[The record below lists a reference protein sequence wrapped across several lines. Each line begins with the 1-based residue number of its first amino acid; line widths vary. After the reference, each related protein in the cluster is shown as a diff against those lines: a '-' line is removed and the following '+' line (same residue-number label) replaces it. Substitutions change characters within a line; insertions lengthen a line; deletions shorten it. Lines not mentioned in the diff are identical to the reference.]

1 MTKAFAYLR
10 VSSRGQIDG
19 DGFDRQ
25 LLACQKYAA
34 ANGLE
39 IETVFREEGICGGS
53 ELENRPAL
61 QELYLALND
70 GGTKVILIEKLDR
83 LARDLMIQETMIAD
97 FKKHGF
103 ELVSASEPDL
113 CSEEPS
119 RILMRQIFG
128 AVAQYDRAMIVLKLR
143 GARER
148 KKSKIGRC
156 EGRKPF
162 GDRPEESKALGLIHH
177 FHARRAG
184 TQWIADYLNQNHIP
198 TRYGK
203 KWNAGTIWKILYR
216 HKQITQSSQE
226 VA

>member
-1 MTKAFAYLR
+1 MKAFAYLR
-10 VSSRGQIDG
+10 VSSRGQVEG
-19 DGFDRQ
+19 DGLDRQ

-39 IETVFREEGICGGS
+39 IETVFREEGVCGGT

-61 QELYLALND
+61 QQLYLALND
-70 GGTKVILIEKLDR
+70 SETKVILIEKLDR

-97 FKKHGF
+97 FKKHGY

-156 EGRKPF
+156 EGRKPY
-162 GDRPEESKALGLIHH
+162 GTTQEERENIDYMIALHAEGWRTDRIAEMMNRT
-177 FHARRAG
+177 RRTTRMGKRWHSG
-184 TQWIADYLNQNHIP
+184 TVS
-198 TRYGK
+198 
-203 KWNAGTIWKILYR
+203 KILSR